1 VSQCVAKKSSCRKCS
16 YKVHGKRLEKCPECG
31 EDMRCTKASVPGYN
45 LCSQHGGPVPSRNF
59 YGLGSMSTGSGSQFP
74 ITRLAA
80 KYNQMRSNGRLL
92 SNRAAVEIID
102 DRILQLAER
111 IDVDDAPDRLN
122 ALYNVWQEYNAAKN
136 GGRTVEMLQKEKY
149 LDDLFEKARTDY
161 EAWNQMMMALDLRR
175 KMVESEVKVLKE
187 IKAIMTAEDGYE
199 LVAKLQAAV
208 MRVVEDPKKLK
219 QVQYEFTRLIGEP
232 GDRAGKAV
240 RGDDRGGGGEEGGGE
255 GFGEVDQEGIP
266 DPRDQE

>member
-1 VSQCVAKKSSCRKCS
+1 
-16 YKVHGKRLEKCPECG
+16 
-31 EDMRCTKASVPGYN
+31 
-45 LCSQHGGPVPSRNF
+45 
-59 YGLGSMSTGSGSQFP
+59 
-74 ITRLAA
+74 
-80 KYNQMRSNGRLL
+80 
-92 SNRAAVEIID
+92 
-102 DRILQLAER
+102 
-111 IDVDDAPDRLN
+111 
-122 ALYNVWQEYNAAKN
+122 
-136 GGRTVEMLQKEKY
+136 MLQKEKY

-187 IKAIMTAEDGYE
+187 IKAIMTAEDAYE
-199 LVAKLQAAV
+199 LTAKLLAAV

-266 DPRDQE
+266 DPGDQE